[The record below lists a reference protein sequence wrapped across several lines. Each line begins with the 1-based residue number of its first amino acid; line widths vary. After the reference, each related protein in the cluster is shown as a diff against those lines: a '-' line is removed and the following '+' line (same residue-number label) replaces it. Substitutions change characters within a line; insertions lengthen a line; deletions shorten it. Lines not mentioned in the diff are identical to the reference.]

1 MIETDNYEI
10 PVEFY
15 QKLEWYA
22 EQMEVTV
29 DYILDEFFI
38 EGHLLIPESCTPY
51 DYECAS

>member
-10 PVEFY
+10 PLNFY

-29 DYILDEFFI
+29 DYVLDEFFVC
-38 EGHLLIPESCTPY
+38 GCLLIPESCTPY
-51 DYECAS
+51 EYECDS

>member
-10 PVEFY
+10 PLEFY

-29 DYILDEFFI
+29 DYVLDEFFI
-38 EGHLLIPESCTPY
+38 QGHLLIPSSYTPY
-51 DYECAS
+51 NYECAS